1 MIYDLASVF
10 LNNHSGN
17 LLVYIQE
24 IMDSG
29 DFVMFHIFFM
39 MVKLEP
45 EFGLII
51 VEVNSYKQ
59 KSKVRES

>member
-1 MIYDLASVF
+1 
-10 LNNHSGN
+10 
-17 LLVYIQE
+17 
-24 IMDSG
+24 MDSG